1 MSEGE
6 ILQVPSPADFHVHL
20 RQGSMSALVTPH
32 VALGGFKL
40 AYVMPNTKPPITS
53 TEQALA
59 YKQKLEAIDPQTE
72 YMMTLYLS
80 PELTPDEIN
89 KAKAAGIAGVKSYPR
104 GVTTNS
110 DSGIESYD
118 VYYPVFEA
126 MQEVDMVL
134 NLHGEIPSEARTNTC
149 VLNAEPQFLPH
160 LRKIH
165 AAFPRLRIVLEHA
178 TTRAA
183 VECVKELGNTVACS
197 ITAHHLALTV
207 DDWAGQSWHFCKPVA
222 KYPDDREA
230 LREIVKEG
238 HPRFFLGSD
247 SAPHPPSSKSN
258 AGPDSPCA
266 AGVYT
271 SPILLPLVA
280 HLLESFG
287 ALDKLNDF
295 TRQLEVLKSH
305 LGNQLS
311 VTKENS
317 KKLAAAIQE
326 NQQLRQEI
334 RTLRPELQK
343 LYAGLEELKK
353 ENRDKEVRDLNQAQW
368 NQEIL
373 GAIERMQKDTRP
385 LTPETFKQLSE
396 ALVHLA
402 AFVEA
407 EERRMS
413 RTV

>member
-1 MSEGE
+1 MNVLYVFPCAPSVPKQNQSLASTILKPLSQRTRDMSEGE

-20 RQGSMSALVTPH
+20 RQGGMSALVTPH

-59 YKQKLEAIDPQTE
+59 YKKELEAIDPQTE

-80 PELTPDEIN
+80 PELTPDEIR

-110 DSGIESYD
+110 DSGIESYE

-160 LRKIH
+160 LRKLH

-183 VECVKELGNTVACS
+183 VECVKDLGDT
-197 ITAHHLALTV
+197 
-207 DDWAGQSWHFCKPVA
+207 SWHFCKPVA

-230 LREIVKEG
+230 LREIIKEG

-258 AGPDSPCA
+258 AAPDSPCA

-287 ALDKLNDF
+287 ALDRLNDF
-295 TRQLEVLKSH
+295 VSTNGRRFYKKELPVAAPVVKLRRSLTTVTSQWNLGSDSVTPFWAGKQLGWQLE
-305 LGNQLS
+305 
-311 VTKENS
+311 
-317 KKLAAAIQE
+317 
-326 NQQLRQEI
+326 
-334 RTLRPELQK
+334 
-343 LYAGLEELKK
+343 
-353 ENRDKEVRDLNQAQW
+353 
-368 NQEIL
+368 
-373 GAIERMQKDTRP
+373 
-385 LTPETFKQLSE
+385 
-396 ALVHLA
+396 
-402 AFVEA
+402 
-407 EERRMS
+407 
-413 RTV
+413 